1 MGKRK
6 QIQKYEGKEV
16 STKVNK
22 DNGGL
27 KQEQPQQNVT
37 KEKTKTQE
45 AYKKQLETMKNT
57 KQAIKNDYYPNIN
70 YINKLQQ
77 IKQQQGFG
85 IGNVNKTQSDAAA
98 RAIQQQQQILNYNPA
113 LREKLQA
120 QNSFQAKTQQ
130 SNEKFF
136 RRSSYHVAIAY
147 HIHLNNI
154 K

>member
-1 MGKRK
+1 MAKRK
-6 QIQKYEGKEV
+6 QIQKYESKEV
-16 STKVNK
+16 SNKVNNK
-22 DNGGL
+22 
-27 KQEQPQQNVT
+27 
-37 KEKTKTQE
+37 
-45 AYKKQLETMKNT
+45 

-77 IKQQQGFG
+77 IKQQQGFE
-85 IGNVNKTQSDAAA
+85 IGNVNKNQSDAAA

-113 LREKLQA
+113 LREKLQV

-147 HIHLNNI
+147 NIHLSNI